1 MRLIISVLLVV
12 SSLLFVQENNK
23 QHKDEFALVDG
34 GSFMMGSEDGEDSEQ
49 PVHKVTLNSFYIGK
63 YEVTQGEWQSLMGD
77 DTPYKKLGPNYPVH
91 HIDFY
96 SALAYCNKKS
106 INEGLTPCYSIDG
119 KTNIEE
125 ANTWGSSLPE
135 CNFEANG
142 YRLPTEAEW
151 EYAARGG
158 KLSKGFTFSGSDEV
172 DVVAWLLWSCMEN
185 NDKRIKKHLS
195 KIVNAVKL
203 KNDGHQRELL
213 IILSKMEL
221 SSKHEGVLFDI
232 CMNVWEQ
239 ISKSPS
245 VRMTAFKFIIKIAQK
260 HSELK
265 REIPFLV
272 QDHLL
277 ESLSPG
283 VKRSISKMMKEFD
296 LELG

>member
-172 DVVAWLLWSCMEN
+172 DVVAWY
-185 NDKRIKKHLS
+185 DKNTDQNLKPVGTKKP
-195 KIVNAVKL
+195 N
-203 KNDGHQRELL
+203 
-213 IILSKMEL
+213 
-221 SSKHEGVLFDI
+221 
-232 CMNVWEQ
+232 
-239 ISKSPS
+239 
-245 VRMTAFKFIIKIAQK
+245 
-260 HSELK
+260 
-265 REIPFLV
+265 
-272 QDHLL
+272 
-277 ESLSPG
+277 
-283 VKRSISKMMKEFD
+283 
-296 LELG
+296 ELGIYDMSGNVDEMCWDNFDDEFYEESPEINPKNTDDYQQVIRGGSFFYGPGNCYVYRRMVDETTNYIQIIGLRIVKTKK